1 MRISARADYALRA
14 AAELA
19 AAGGGPVKGDALA
32 TAQAIPHKF
41 LENILADLRHARL
54 VRSQRGADGGY
65 WLAQPAEEISLADVI
80 RAVEGPLASVRGEAP
95 EDVEY
100 PGAAEHLQDDLDRRP
115 RQPARGRRARH
126 ARRPRRR
133 ASCRRRSSGSGTT
146 PRRGSR
152 ADRPAGGAATRSSPP
167 RARARRPR
175 RASAEPRPP
184 RRPSARPRPAPR
196 SRGARRAGPS
206 PPPSRPPGGAE
217 SAMSCGR
224 TSSPPTVETG
234 PEEAHHELVGRLV
247 VELAR
252 RADLLDLAVAQHARS
267 GRRPPS
273 PPPGRA

>member
-32 TAQAIPHKF
+32 TSQSIPHKF

-100 PGAAEHLQDDLDRRP
+100 PGAAEHLQDIWIAVRASVR
-115 RQPARGRRARH
+115 ARRRARH

-133 ASCRRRSSGSGTT
+133 ASCRRRSSASGTT
-146 PRRGSR
+146 PRRGSGADLPGRR
-152 ADRPAGGAATRSSPP
+152 AQPHD
-167 RARARRPR
+167 RARLGL
-175 RASAEPRPP
+175 E
-184 RRPSARPRPAPR
+184 
-196 SRGARRAGPS
+196 
-206 PPPSRPPGGAE
+206 
-217 SAMSCGR
+217 
-224 TSSPPTVETG
+224 
-234 PEEAHHELVGRLV
+234 RLG
-247 VELAR
+247 LAR
-252 RADLLDLAVAQHARS
+252 A
-267 GRRPPS
+267 
-273 PPPGRA
+273 